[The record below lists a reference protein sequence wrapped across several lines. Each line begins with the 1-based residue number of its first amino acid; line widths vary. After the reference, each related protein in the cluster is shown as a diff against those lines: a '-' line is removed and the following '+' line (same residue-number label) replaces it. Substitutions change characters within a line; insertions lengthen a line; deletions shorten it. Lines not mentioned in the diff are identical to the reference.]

1 MSNQKIALITGIT
14 GQTGSYLAELL
25 LYKGYVVHGI
35 VRRASVPNTSRIDHI
50 INFITLHDGDLTDL
64 GSLIRILNNCN
75 PCEVYNLAAQ
85 SFVKVS
91 WDQPV
96 ATADV
101 TGIGALRLLEAIRTV
116 NPKIRFYQASSS
128 ELFGKVIETPQN
140 EKTPFYPRS
149 PYGVAKLFAHWSTIN
164 YRESYNMFACCG
176 IIFNHESPRR
186 GFEFV
191 TRKIT
196 DGVAKIVCGID
207 NKLVLGNLDAKRDWS
222 HASDMADA
230 IWLMLQQDEPNDYVF
245 SSDETHSVREFV
257 DAAFSKVNLDYR
269 NYVVVDNK
277 FMRPAEVDL
286 LVGDSSLARDRLGW
300 RPKYG
305 FRDIVNEM
313 VDYDVNR
320 LSKHQSHIKL

>member
-1 MSNQKIALITGIT
+1 MSKQKSALITGIT

-25 LYKGYVVHGI
+25 LSKGYVVHGI
-35 VRRASVPNTSRIDHI
+35 VRHASTPNTSRIDNI
-50 INFITLHDGDLTDL
+50 INFVTLHDGDLTDV
-64 GSLIRILNNCN
+64 GSLVRIIQNCK
-75 PCEVYNLAAQ
+75 PCEIYNLAAQ

-91 WDQPV
+91 WDQPI

-101 TGIGALRLLEAIRTV
+101 TGIGALRMLEAIRIVDPT
-116 NPKIRFYQASSS
+116 IRFYQASSS
-128 ELFGKVIETPQN
+128 ELFGKVVESPQS

-196 DGVAKIVCGID
+196 DGVAKIVNGITD
-207 NKLVLGNLDAKRDWS
+207 KLYLGNLDARRDWS

-230 IWLMLQQDEPNDYVF
+230 IWLMLQQNTPNDYVF
-245 SSDETHSVREFV
+245 SSGEMHSVRDFV
-257 DAAFSKVNLDYR
+257 DVAFKRAGLDYTK
-269 NYVVVDNK
+269 YVVVDPK

-286 LVGDSSLARDRLGW
+286 LVGDSSLARNELGW
-300 RPKYG
+300 NPRYT
-305 FRDIVNEM
+305 FLDIVNEM
-313 VDYDVNR
+313 VDHD
-320 LSKHQSHIKL
+320 LSRYL